1 MLALQSNIGP
11 GQNTLAY
18 SYVTIKRLMVKFF
31 AKFLAAKKKIS
42 AKFFSTVKLKCDTAA
57 PSCQTTFGRHDTC
70 ALTYKNMMSS

>member
-31 AKFLAAKKKIS
+31 AKFLVAKKNFSKI
-42 AKFFSTVKLKCDTAA
+42 FFNRETE
-57 PSCQTTFGRHDTC
+57 
-70 ALTYKNMMSS
+70 M